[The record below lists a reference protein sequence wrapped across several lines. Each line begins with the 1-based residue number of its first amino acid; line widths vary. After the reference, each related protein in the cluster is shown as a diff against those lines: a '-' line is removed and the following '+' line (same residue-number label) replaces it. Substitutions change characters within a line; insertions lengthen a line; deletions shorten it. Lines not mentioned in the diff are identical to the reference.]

1 MRRAF
6 ILAGGLGTRLLPY
19 TTVLPKP
26 LLPLGQRS
34 ILEHLLEGVAAS
46 GLTRATI
53 SLGYL
58 GHLVEA
64 VIGDGSRY
72 GVDVDY
78 THESSPMGTAGALRL
93 IPDPQ
98 PDDHILV
105 LNGDTYTD
113 FRYSKA
119 FDEMERTSAD
129 ALVVCVKK
137 PMPVDLGILDVSA
150 DGELLTYTEKPTYEF
165 LVSTGMNVIRGSVVT
180 AMEPSRI
187 DMPDLLRGIQARGGK
202 VQCLDAKCMWFD
214 LGRLEDF
221 HAANN
226 LLSGE

>member
-113 FRYSKA
+113 FLYSKA
-119 FDEMERTSAD
+119 FDEMERTAAD
-129 ALVVCVKK
+129 ALVMCVKK

-150 DGELLTYTEKPTYEF
+150 DGELLSYTEKPTYEF

-180 AMEPSRI
+180 AMEPGRI

>member
-46 GLTRATI
+46 GLSRATI

-72 GVDVDY
+72 GVDVDF

-137 PMPVDLGILDVSA
+137 SMPVDLGILDGDAESGAIA
-150 DGELLTYTEKPTYEF
+150 DGTF
-165 LVSTGMNVIRGSVVT
+165 
-180 AMEPSRI
+180 
-187 DMPDLLRGIQARGGK
+187 GI
-202 VQCLDAKCMWFD
+202 LDGTDVGAHFD
-214 LGRLEDF
+214 LVTIQRDGRQIFQLGQLIF
-221 HAANN
+221 
-226 LLSGE
+226 LF